1 MNSMVQDTKTTA
13 KCLRPEKFTLDQV
26 LTLSWREVQS
36 VHNENGTHR
45 VEVIWS
51 LDHYRIRVYRRV
63 QEPELF
69 IRQHTA
75 KYART
80 ACTTANRMLRRY
92 KEAL

>member
-1 MNSMVQDTKTTA
+1 MVQDMESSA
-13 KCLRPEKFTLDQV
+13 KCSRPEKFTLDQV
-26 LTLSWREVQS
+26 LTLSWRDVQS
-36 VHNENGTHR
+36 VHNANGTHR

-69 IRQHTA
+69 IRQHSA

-80 ACTTANRMLRRY
+80 AVSTANRMLRRY
-92 KEAL
+92 RDAL